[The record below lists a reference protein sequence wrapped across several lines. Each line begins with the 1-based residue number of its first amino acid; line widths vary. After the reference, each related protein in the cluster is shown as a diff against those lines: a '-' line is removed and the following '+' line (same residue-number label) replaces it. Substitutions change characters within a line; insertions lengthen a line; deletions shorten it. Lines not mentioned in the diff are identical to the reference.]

1 MVLLFRRGVT
11 TCMGWLV
18 DLSRVAGRK
27 ITFAVE
33 MSLTLYTSLEVETI
47 LGDHLEKLN
56 ILNEFID
63 SI

>member
-33 MSLTLYTSLEVETI
+33 MALTLDTSLEVETI
-47 LGDHLEKLN
+47 MDDNLKKLY
-56 ILNEFID
+56 ILNEL
-63 SI
+63 